1 MSNSSTSR
9 RARVAALA
17 DRVTGGDH
25 RVYGDIQTAF
35 DGAEEVAAAAR
46 RVADADEEAFERLYR
61 EAGGRQESNT
71 RDTGRV
77 EDIGKKGNAR
87 GTDPAGG
94 HEDGGEK
101 E

>member
-1 MSNSSTSR
+1 MSFPDT
-9 RARVAALA
+9 
-17 DRVTGGDH
+17 D
-25 RVYGDIQTAF
+25 
-35 DGAEEVAAAAR
+35 
-46 RVADADEEAFERLYR
+46 AFERLYR